1 MAVEFEGIKGLASPA
16 RKALRE
22 AGYPHLEA
30 LDGAN
35 YQDIL
40 ALRGIG
46 PRALERLQQALLARG
61 WTLIE
66 CPVVER

>member
-1 MAVEFEGIKGLASPA
+1 MKVMAVEFEGIKGLASPA

-35 YQDIL
+35 Y
-40 ALRGIG
+40 
-46 PRALERLQQALLARG
+46 
-61 WTLIE
+61 
-66 CPVVER
+66 